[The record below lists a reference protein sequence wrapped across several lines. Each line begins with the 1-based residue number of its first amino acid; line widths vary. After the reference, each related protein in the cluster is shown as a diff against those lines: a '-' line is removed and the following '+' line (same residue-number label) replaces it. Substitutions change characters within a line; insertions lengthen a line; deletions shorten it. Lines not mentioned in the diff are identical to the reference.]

1 MLGYF
6 NRTCWEA
13 QTYYASRYLTN
24 DYFHRLVEIIRH
36 VCVGAAIYN
45 ITPISYFSNPS
56 SDGVMVF
63 TLTMLLE
70 LVMTMGLNVEL
81 YCKAKGDRSSI
92 KNHTL
97 DEFKFKNGA
106 TFALYLAAF
115 ILATVNF
122 THDHEASH
130 RSLGPASEYQDAEA
144 YSAESLWDFHDLPMT
159 LTTAAYFLR
168 FVSSSIRF
176 HYREKKG
183 DVRDWYVPT
192 NIDYLIHRYGEFVM
206 LMIGEGVMSVLVV
219 KTVDMREYEIV
230 VICGMLT
237 MIFLNVLKTESD
249 PADASKHAL

>member
-1 MLGYF
+1 M
-6 NRTCWEA
+6 
-13 QTYYASRYLTN
+13 TN

-36 VCVGAAIYN
+36 LCVGAAIYN
-45 ITPISYFSNPS
+45 ITPISHFSNPKQN
-56 SDGVMVF
+56 DVMVF

-81 YCKAKGDRSSI
+81 ICKAQGDRLSI

-115 ILATVNF
+115 ILAAVNL
-122 THDHEASH
+122 THGLEANHGAEH
-130 RSLGPASEYQDAEA
+130 RVLGPASYEDQKA
-144 YSAESLWDFHDLPMT
+144 YSPDSLWDIHDLPMT

-168 FVSSSIRF
+168 FVLSSIRF

-183 DVRDWYVPT
+183 DVRNWYIPT

-206 LMIGEGVMSVLVV
+206 LMIGEGVLSNLIV
-219 KTVDMREYEIV
+219 KTVETTEYDIV
-230 VICGMLT
+230 VICGMLS

>member
-1 MLGYF
+1 M
-6 NRTCWEA
+6 
-13 QTYYASRYLTN
+13 TN
-24 DYFHRLVEIIRH
+24 DYFHHLVEITRYL
-36 VCVGAAIYN
+36 CVGAAIYN
-45 ITPISYFSNPS
+45 ITPISHFSNPKT
-56 SDGVMVF
+56 DDVMVF
-63 TLTMLLE
+63 TLTMLME

-81 YCKAKGDRSSI
+81 YRKGQGDRTSI

-97 DEFKFKNGA
+97 DEFKFKNGP
-106 TFALYLAAF
+106 TFALYLTAF
-115 ILATVNF
+115 ILAAVNF
-122 THDHEASH
+122 TYDHEKNH
-130 RSLGPASEYQDAEA
+130 RVLGPASEYQDENA
-144 YSAESLWDFHDLPMT
+144 YSADSLWDIHDLPMT

-183 DVRDWYVPT
+183 DVRDWYVPA

-219 KTVDMREYEIV
+219 ITVETREYDVV